1 MDKKING
8 CSLKKRTLKKWI
20 YEHGYTQPIVAKMLK
35 MDISDFKQRLRHRKP
50 FSEIQIRRL
59 VYFMGARS
67 AFEVIY
73 FTTLQERE
81 RVRRETFWEQRQKEQ
96 GKHGKAKISE

>member
-1 MDKKING
+1 MYKKADG
-8 CSLKKRTLKKWI
+8 CSLKKRTLKNWI
-20 YEHGYTQPIVAKMLK
+20 YSHGYTQPLVARMLK
-35 MDISDFKQRLRHRKP
+35 MDISDFKYRLRYRKP

-73 FTTLQERE
+73 FTTLQERD
-81 RVRRETFWEQRQKEQ
+81 RVRRETFGEQRQKEQ

>member
-8 CSLKKRTLKKWI
+8 CTLKKHALKNWI
-20 YEHGYTQPIVAKMLK
+20 YAHGYTQPIVAKVLK
-35 MDISDFKQRLRHRKP
+35 MDIADFKHRLRHRKP

-73 FTTLQERE
+73 FTTLQERD
-81 RVRRETFWEQRQKEQ
+81 RVRQETFGEQSGERH
-96 GKHGKAKISE
+96 GKHRK

>member
-1 MDKKING
+1 MDKKVNG
-8 CSLKKRTLKKWI
+8 CSLKKRTLKNWI
-20 YEHGYTQPIVAKMLK
+20 YSHGYTQPIVAKMLK
-35 MDISDFKQRLRHRKP
+35 MDISDFKHRLRHRKP

-73 FTTLQERE
+73 FTTLQERD
-81 RVRRETFWEQRQKEQ
+81 RVRQETFGEQSGERH
-96 GKHGKAKISE
+96 GKHRK